1 MSTVVKWVVKVG
13 FTLGTIW
20 LEAKMIDKVLGKYIE
35 DRPQQETDA
44 KPAYVVNEQESTD
57 RVK

>member
-1 MSTVVKWVVKVG
+1 MSTVIKWVAKIG

-20 LEAKMIDKVLGKYIE
+20 LEAKMIDKVLDKYIE
-35 DRPQQETDA
+35 DREQQEANTA
-44 KPAYVVNEQESTD
+44 PAYVVNEQESTN

>member
-1 MSTVVKWVVKVG
+1 MSTVIKWVAKIG

-35 DRPQQETDA
+35 DREQPGTEA
-44 KPAYVVNEQESTD
+44 KPAYVVNEQESTN